1 MYRADLQKEKVA
13 MKPKGQTGA
22 NATPNS
28 LLASMA
34 VLLGA
39 WTMESPQFP
48 EFRGRATFEWIE
60 DGAYLAV
67 RDDVEKGDF
76 PSSTWII
83 GGDDSRQVC
92 TSLYHDSRGVRRVY
106 ETTIVDDIWQIWR
119 NAPEF
124 NQRFIGKIVD
134 AGTTIAAQWEMSQD
148 GSNWAKD
155 FDVVYRKLS

>member
-1 MYRADLQKEKVA
+1 

-22 NATPNS
+22 NATSNS
-28 LLASMA
+28 PLASMA
-34 VLLGA
+34 VLLGE

-67 RDDVEKGDF
+67 RDDVEKGEF

-83 GGDDSRQVC
+83 GGDDSIQDC

-106 ETTIVDDIWQIWR
+106 QTNIVDDIWQIWR

-134 AGTTIAAQWEMSQD
+134 AGTTITGQWEMSRD
-148 GSNWAKD
+148 GSKWAKD
-155 FDVVYRKLS
+155 FDLVYRKIS